1 MYFPLKMELHLF
13 WGGGGYRRFSVQA
26 YNMEL
31 RLINLY
37 KLCRVCGGKVV
48 SKCGYVNEK
57 KLQ

>member
-1 MYFPLKMELHLF
+1 
-13 WGGGGYRRFSVQA
+13 
-26 YNMEL
+26 MEL